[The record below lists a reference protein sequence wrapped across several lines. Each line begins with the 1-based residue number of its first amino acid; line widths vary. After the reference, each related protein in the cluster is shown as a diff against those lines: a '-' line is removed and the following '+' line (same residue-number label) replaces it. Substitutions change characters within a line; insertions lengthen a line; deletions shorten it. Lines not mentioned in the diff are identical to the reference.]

1 MALDYDLNRS
11 LRLVTDPEF
20 KSLYSWAIIETDAS
34 GKKLG
39 NDQIP
44 WDWRIAF
51 VATEI
56 VLSDQLT
63 IKQAT
68 QGDKILREDEENSQR
83 RLIRAKLR
91 PGSGR
96 GEMDWRRPKLSIF
109 GTDRVVEDIT
119 LDILQLDSE
128 EEPEVCTAWGTPA
141 YDYEDDGQD
150 DCLVFY
156 LQVRPSTFDM
166 YARRIADGTADE
178 IEFVVSRVDGFYAEW
193 SPDISTRAVKI
204 LTRTKEQLVELPP
217 GEKFEPPR
225 LGNVGGIELFISAKR
240 AHSKKLAGD
249 LEDDDTPHSLVRP
262 EATVLAAG
270 TSDPAVAKGLQDLS
284 KSAGW
289 IIGMLILL
297 LIAVIIKR

>member
-109 GTDRVVEDIT
+109 GTDRVVEDIS
-119 LDILQLDSE
+119 LDILQLDRE

-178 IEFVVSRVDGFYAEW
+178 IELVVSRVDGFYAEW
-193 SPDISTRAVKI
+193 SPDLSTRAVKI
-204 LTRTKEQLVELPP
+204 LTRTNEQRVELPP
-217 GEKFEPPR
+217 GVEFEPPR
-225 LGNVGGIELFISAKR
+225 LGNVGGIELFNQAELDAR
-240 AHSKKLAGD
+240 LDG
-249 LEDDDTPHSLVRP
+249 
-262 EATVLAAG
+262 LAAK
-270 TSDPAVAKGLQDLS
+270 VAATRREIDA
-284 KSAGW
+284 SADRRQAHVG
-289 IIGMLILL
+289 GVELEEG
-297 LIAVIIKR
+297 K

>member
-68 QGDKILREDEENSQR
+68 QGDKILREDEENCQR

-91 PGSGR
+91 LGSGR
-96 GEMDWRRPKLSIF
+96 GEMD
-109 GTDRVVEDIT
+109 
-119 LDILQLDSE
+119 
-128 EEPEVCTAWGTPA
+128 
-141 YDYEDDGQD
+141 
-150 DCLVFY
+150 
-156 LQVRPSTFDM
+156 
-166 YARRIADGTADE
+166 
-178 IEFVVSRVDGFYAEW
+178 
-193 SPDISTRAVKI
+193 
-204 LTRTKEQLVELPP
+204 
-217 GEKFEPPR
+217 
-225 LGNVGGIELFISAKR
+225 
-240 AHSKKLAGD
+240 
-249 LEDDDTPHSLVRP
+249 
-262 EATVLAAG
+262 
-270 TSDPAVAKGLQDLS
+270 
-284 KSAGW
+284 
-289 IIGMLILL
+289 
-297 LIAVIIKR
+297 